1 MPKADLRERY
11 VGMSL
16 EAVLPSRRRLYYG
29 GDWHDGE
36 RGEMALAS
44 PSDGRGL
51 GHVALAGVGDVD
63 AAVNAAHAGFS
74 VWKDVPPFERGRVLR
89 EAARILRDNALEL
102 AMIDAADCGNPVSAM
117 VGDVELAASG
127 LEYFSGLVQETKGDT
142 IPMGPGRINMTVRE
156 PLGVCL
162 RIIPYNHPLMFAAMR
177 AAAPLAAG
185 NALVIKAP
193 DQAPLSCLKLAELW
207 HGLLPAGVFNIMT
220 GGPEVGAALVGHP
233 LISKVGLVGSVQ
245 TGRKVM
251 ETASKRL
258 TPVGLELGGKNALM
272 AWPDVDADKVAQA
285 AIAGMNFTWAGQ
297 SCGSTSRVFLHE
309 RIHDEVI
316 QRMSRLVEGTAPGLS
331 LDWDTRMGALI
342 SRPHLDA
349 VAGFVTE
356 AVGEGAE
363 VIAGG
368 RIPDDEALAGG
379 YFYLPT
385 ILANVHSKMRV
396 AREEVFGPVM
406 SVLSW
411 SDEEDLFRA
420 VNGVEYGLTA
430 SIWSNDLKTAM
441 RASQRVDAGYVWI
454 NDVSRHFLGAPFGG
468 FKQSGFGKEESLE
481 ELLEHTRLKNVNIN
495 LA

>member
-1 MPKADLRERY
+1 MTKADLRGRY
-11 VGMSL
+11 AAMSL
-16 EAVLPSRRRLYYG
+16 EETLPSRRQLYYG
-29 GDWHDGE
+29 GGWHDGE
-36 RGEMALAS
+36 QGEAALAS
-44 PSDGRGL
+44 PSDGRSLGRVAVAGL
-51 GHVALAGVGDVD
+51 GNVD
-63 AAVNAAHAGFS
+63 AAVRAAHAGFS
-74 VWKDVPPFERGRVLR
+74 VWKNVPPFERGRTLR
-89 EAARILRDNALEL
+89 EAARILRENALEL

-142 IPMGPGRINMTVRE
+142 IPMGPGRINLTLRE

-185 NALVIKAP
+185 NALIVKAP

-207 HGLLPAGVFNIMT
+207 HGLLPDGVFNVMT
-220 GGPEVGAALVGHP
+220 GGPEIGAAMVGHP
-233 LISKVGLVGSVQ
+233 LVSKVGLIGSVG

-251 ETASKRL
+251 EAASRRL

-272 AWPDVDADKVAQA
+272 AWPDADADKVAQA

-309 RIHDEVI
+309 RIHDEVV
-316 QRMSRLVEGTAPGLS
+316 QRMSRLIEGMAPGLS

-342 SRPHLDA
+342 SRAHLDA
-349 VAGFVTE
+349 VKGFVNE
-356 AVGEGAE
+356 ALRDGAE
-363 VIAGG
+363 VVAGG
-368 RIPDDEALAGG
+368 GIPGDAALAHGN
-379 YFYLPT
+379 FYLPT
-385 ILANVHSKMRV
+385 ILANVRSDMRV

-406 SVLSW
+406 SVLRW
-411 SDEEDLFRA
+411 SDEEALFSA
-420 VNGVEYGLTA
+420 VNGVDYGLSA
-430 SIWSNDLKTAM
+430 SIWCNDLATAM
-441 RASQRVDAGYVWI
+441 RASQRVEAGYVWI